1 MQFDIPTLDLQVS
14 PLGGSEDFLFG
25 AGTEFAGCTGERHF
39 LVGGGGSFAALAL
52 QADLPAGGVQVDA
65 GFLSGFLFVVGFAD
79 REDRNAILDDEAVI
93 ALGDNVGVLP
103 GGDREVLAGSQDM
116 VLGSDQGDA
125 GWGGDLEAGFGPGGN
140 GADTTQGSLDALS
153 MPLPAWAA
161 LAGGG
166 AHDFFG
172 VLQAVDGWELVS
184 LGITPQGGILFGG
197 NFSQALAEAF
207 GILRMGDRF
216 AAVEVGAAGIGP
228 GIGAQEQ
235 AVAGT

>member
-1 MQFDIPTLDLQVS
+1 MCFGTGVDLA
-14 PLGGSEDFLFG
+14 GG
-25 AGTEFAGCTGERHF
+25 AGERHF
-39 LVGGGGSFAALAL
+39 LVCGGGGFTALAL
-52 QADLPAGGVQVDA
+52 QTDLPAGGVQVDA
-65 GFLSGFLFVVGFAD
+65 GFLVGLLFVVGFAD

-93 ALGDNVGVLP
+93 ALSDEVGVLS
-103 GGDREVLAGSQDM
+103 GSDREVLAGGQDM
-116 VLGSDQGDA
+116 VLRGDLGDA

-153 MPLPAWAA
+153 MSLPAWAA

-172 VLQAVDGWELVS
+172 VLQAVDGRELVG

-207 GILRMGDRF
+207 GILRMGARF
-216 AAVEVGAAGIGP
+216 AAVEVGAAGIGS